1 MIKIIR
7 GWRVLRVG
15 RGRVVR
21 VLMVVLLLILAW
33 QSLLSRSHIK
43 ESAKTLTGVEGRTKD
58 PDMQVQAPA
67 EEMKSSAMPAKRQVV
82 APDQPHLQE
91 EANNADNQW
100 KNREDVLRESDN
112 INPRYNMKAVKE
124 KIQDLRPNPV
134 RNQHFIQQS
143 ALDLMEDVQQEGED
157 DDEDDEYE
165 EYRDEAQDEN
175 DKWNGRNRDDNA
187 DNNAIEEQDDVAN
200 EDFGL
205 EDVGGE
211 KLEKNEGDDDGNKAR
226 PKRKKKE
233 KKELEG
239 DEEGAVEFGE
249 LIGER
254 KNVEDDNKEEV
265 KSSFRKDN
273 HFDMDATE
281 KDMAQRRARI
291 EEVCARHGIGPH
303 APAGGKPIMRH
314 PPTPNYDVF
323 YIDKR
328 EELAWCPIYKAA
340 STSWLYNF
348 IKLGGVE
355 ESEVKNAKEQV
366 STIARRIWPPLPY
379 EDAEQALETCLK
391 FMIVRHPFERLVS
404 AYRDKLENT
413 NIGQEHG
420 VEHFYKKYGRKIV
433 EKYRPAGQGLPAV
446 RYSQD
451 MDDPSIPAPKGVEP
465 TFEEFVKYLSE
476 TDLVYYA
483 DDHWMPYYLYC
494 TPCLLD
500 YDVIAK
506 FETLER
512 DQNYVVLKKRLGNRI
527 KPTWKHLTK
536 GVKTS
541 DTVRK
546 YFATITKKDLMALY
560 EKYRIDFELFDYSV
574 DEYLEYVRD
583 S

>member
-15 RGRVVR
+15 RGRVIR

-33 QSLLSRSHIK
+33 QTLLSKSPNK
-43 ESAKTLTGVEGRTKD
+43 DLSNSPSDVEGKTKGL
-58 PDMQVQAPA
+58 DMQVQAPA
-67 EEMKSSAMPAKRQVV
+67 NEVKSSV
-82 APDQPHLQE
+82 ASILG
-91 EANNADNQW
+91 EAHKAEIHW
-100 KNREDVLRESDN
+100 KTREDVLRGSDN
-112 INPRYNMKAVKE
+112 INPRYAAKFVKE
-124 KIQDLRPNPV
+124 DIEEPRHNPV
-134 RNQHFIQQS
+134 RNQNFVQQS
-143 ALDLMEDVQQEGED
+143 ALEVIEDVQGEGED
-157 DDEDDEYE
+157 DDDEYE
-165 EYRDEAQDEN
+165 EYKEGDEN
-175 DKWNGRNRDDNA
+175 HEGKWNGRNKDDNA
-187 DNNAIEEQDDVAN
+187 DNNAVEEQDEVAN
-200 EDFGL
+200 DNFDL

-211 KLEKNEGDDDGNKAR
+211 KLEKNEDEDEEEPK
-226 PKRKKKE
+226 PKRKKE
-233 KKELEG
+233 QKELEG

-249 LIGER
+249 LIGDR
-254 KNVEDDNKEEV
+254 KKDEDENKEEV
-265 KSSFRKDN
+265 KSSFGKDKQL
-273 HFDMDATE
+273 DMDAVE
-281 KDMAQRRARI
+281 KDMAQRKARI
-291 EEVCARHGIGPH
+291 EKVCAKHGIGPH
-303 APAGGKPIMRH
+303 ARAGGKPVVRH

-328 EELAWCPIYKAA
+328 EELAWCPVYKAA

-355 ESEVKNAKEQV
+355 ESEITTAKEQV

-379 EDAEQALETCLK
+379 EDAEQAFETCLK

-404 AYRDKLENT
+404 AYRDKLENL

-420 VEHFYKKYGRKIV
+420 VGHFYKKYGRKIV

-451 MDDPSIPAPKGVEP
+451 MDDPSLPAPKGVEP
-465 TFEEFVKYLSE
+465 TFEEFVKYLIG

-512 DQNYVVLKKRLGNRI
+512 DQNYVILKKHLGNKI

-546 YFATITKKDLMALY
+546 YFATITKKDLMELY
-560 EKYRIDFELFDYSV
+560 KKYQLDFELFDYSV

-583 S
+583 SS